1 MMWVT
6 EGESFKLTISVE
18 FLLPALSSMLLSA
31 SLEQPLAMAHTMA
44 IISIATK
51 DTNTLIDTTDH
62 MMKVPKSKGGKQLC
76 NNLKVSSIN

>member
-18 FLLPALSSMLLSA
+18 FLLPALSSVLLSA

-44 IISIATK
+44 KISIATK
-51 DTNTLIDTTDH
+51 DTNTLVDTTEH
-62 MMKVPKSKGGKQLC
+62 MMKVPKK
-76 NNLKVSSIN
+76 